1 MEVEQA
7 MEKEGLSTKV
17 KADVDENYGTRREA
31 TTLQPALLRA
41 TQKMDSKKGHVL
53 ATGTV
58 VTCLGRV
65 TLETGVERVCVRQAG
80 EYNYSI
86 TGWVSA
92 KMLGRE
98 RRVKE
103 EREAPEKVTF
113 GLSGDSFDLLRGVT
127 NEGVG
132 FVRGSLGADYV
143 DLEDQAAVLCF
154 VHTGGLNS
162 GVWYG
167 LFQSLDYRW
176 KKSKVRFEVVA
187 VELTGHGNSRTLGGS
202 GYDGARYDLAERAPR
217 DVFSVLD
224 DPSFPIVARPVY
236 GFGHGVGATA
246 LVLSELRRPGAF
258 HGFGLWEPLIFAR
271 DNGPATAAF
280 AYSRWKPCF
289 EELEEK
295 LEEYED
301 RDIARV
307 DLLRDLATNKDDD
320 KVYFSIPSRAWDGST
335 AFRMKC
341 YATEKRH
348 DEVGMEYEVL
358 TCPPDVEESLY
369 RSLPGAAHECHDR
382 LGELQCCVAVAVAA
396 DGATLCDDA
405 ALEGKAAA
413 ANSRERFLE
422 IPARCGAPFVGPL
435 LGVGATQG
443 KLGLCPSGRLHDIP
457 MIDPEWCARFVD
469 AVLGNL
475 RCWTYLPHKKLFNY
489 TDFTH
494 IHEDLPEAPAPDPN
508 FPPCAVCGTTSKH
521 GGSGT
526 LSFVP
531 KILRCSRCQGVV
543 YCSTQCQR
551 NDWPKHRK
559 ECKPKPK
566 KAPAQ

>member
-1 MEVEQA
+1 
-7 MEKEGLSTKV
+7 
-17 KADVDENYGTRREA
+17 
-31 TTLQPALLRA
+31 
-41 TQKMDSKKGHVL
+41 MDSKKGHVL

-92 KMLGRE
+92 KMLGPE
-98 RRVKE
+98 RRVK

-143 DLEDQAAVLCF
+143 DLEEQAAVLCF

-176 KKSKVRFEVVA
+176 KKSK
-187 VELTGHGNSRTLGGS
+187 
-202 GYDGARYDLAERAPR
+202 RAPR

-271 DNGPATAAF
+271 DNGPATAALRTR
-280 AYSRWKPCF
+280 AGSRASRSSRRSWKST
-289 EELEEK
+289 
-295 LEEYED
+295 
-301 RDIARV
+301 RTATSRV

-369 RSLPGAAHECHDR
+369 RSLPGAAHECFDR

-508 FPPCAVCGTTSKH
+508 FPA
-521 GGSGT
+521 
-526 LSFVP
+526 
-531 KILRCSRCQGVV
+531 LRRLRHDGVV

>member
-1 MEVEQA
+1 
-7 MEKEGLSTKV
+7 
-17 KADVDENYGTRREA
+17 
-31 TTLQPALLRA
+31 
-41 TQKMDSKKGHVL
+41 MDSKKGHVL

-92 KMLGRE
+92 KMLGPE

-143 DLEDQAAVLCF
+143 DLEEQAAVLC

-202 GYDGARYDLAERAPR
+202 GYDGPRYDLAERAPR

-246 LVLSELRRPGAF
+246 LVLSELAPGAF

-413 ANSRERFLE
+413 ANSR
-422 IPARCGAPFVGPL
+422 A
-435 LGVGATQG
+435 
-443 KLGLCPSGRLHDIP
+443 
-457 MIDPEWCARFVD
+457 
-469 AVLGNL
+469 
-475 RCWTYLPHKKLFNY
+475 KLFNY